1 MMKVQRN
8 YTWFMAIFVVAM
20 MLVSPLLS
28 LSYGE
33 DVRELPSGFDGVSWK
48 KVVPVNKVT
57 LVKFDENSYVDD
69 FAYMAAIPSSVF
81 YDGSTDKIYS
91 NPLLF
96 YQGEK
101 DFSKEELSL
110 NAGQGLNYFM
120 EDWIAYNGRLGKI
133 ESINMG
139 NEKPW
144 SAKNY
149 TYINSQD
156 PYEIAEKIA
165 MSDWSYAD
173 SAVVAVLGNMT
184 AGEKENTTKGEIKG
198 TVSPKQ
204 VKEIRQSAIK
214 QDAEATQY
222 NDFYVGDEY
231 KYISANLSWPSVSW
245 LPQLSFIAT
254 LGLLQG
260 GLTIPS
266 ADPDLHL
273 YCDYEGGLMQVASS
287 QNWNIMIGPHEDCG
301 SYVYTPGN
309 WKSAVV
315 DVPTKGFIGDRN
327 DNIINRMKDIVMN
340 RVTYYIDISMY
351 PGKEVELPDVPPFM
365 CRNADFELSWNGDGK
380 LGLIIVGEDNVP
392 VGEAISTNVTKQ
404 QTLHMDQLGEGKYKA
419 VIIQLTDMDK
429 PMDYTLRYS
438 WETGMGNISA
448 NYMMNAAEGAIIASV
463 TGSPLLYTPPDSLQ
477 SGIDSIVKKLGIKSV
492 YFVDIGNQSS
502 PDVKDELESLCGVK
516 KEYND
521 LPSIYR
527 EISGWTDQ
535 DDIVFTT
542 IDPWTY
548 WLVEK
553 LKPEGEKEGA
563 FYVGPAAYLAAQH
576 GGPLVAV
583 DMHPS
588 LSKAATWH
596 NNWWKEHAIRDDEP
610 NVAAMYLTSKEVYD
624 FLGEVGLDKPGER
637 ESIIT
642 VAGQFDVGVP
652 WDRSFV
658 GAANAG
664 RIIGSPVDAS
674 YWISR
679 SVFYPAVIFA
689 NPALSDNGVT
699 LINGSKSTRKAN
711 GMLDILKPS
720 EDEHFNYP
728 ILCSYMTYCYRFN
741 ERASKYWGFNYTTA
755 NGITPFDQPSTNPI
769 DSDVLAKYGKYG
781 SYWPDMTEPEV
792 VPFYLDKS
800 GYEMAFATNFSA
812 AVDDLNRGVIAWFET
827 THGWHGNSGS
837 IAFWNPYGAPG
848 FAGINVSLPTVEP
861 NPWRGYE
868 IYLPGWFDGSTEE
881 PDVLS
886 QSQKLGVDIVPA
898 RASDLPM
905 AQYLPIIKKTGYD
918 GVVITV
924 LFGRLRTKD
933 YTGYELDEAL
943 ENLHSA
949 GFNAGSCLISNT
961 YLHLTLIRH
970 GSVYQVIDPWETSWY
985 SAFASEMFARDL
997 ALGKSVGEAYTDSI
1011 LTTGIGYLTKQWWWD
1026 IKENLCYF
1034 GDPDLHMWSPKHS
1047 WEEPDSMEKGVVSG
1061 YAPFGATE
1069 YPHEEKGGDYS
1080 TYIIILIVVVFAAG
1094 GGYAGLKFSKKRK
1107 AKQ

>member
-1 MMKVQRN
+1 MKPQRK
-8 YTWFMAIFVVAM
+8 YTWFMAIFIVAM
-20 MLVSPLLS
+20 MVISPLIS
-28 LSYGE
+28 LSHGG
-33 DVRELPSGFDGVSWK
+33 DVRELPSGFKGVSWK
-48 KVVPVNKVT
+48 RVVPLNKVT

-69 FAYMAAIPSSVF
+69 FAYMAAIPSSVS
-81 YDGSTDKIYS
+81 YDEKTDRLYS

-96 YQGEK
+96 YEDGQE
-101 DFSKEELSL
+101 FSKEELSL
-110 NAGQGLNYFM
+110 NARQGLNYFM
-120 EDWIAYNGRLGKI
+120 EDWMAYSGRLGKV
-133 ESINMG
+133 EGINIG
-139 NEKPW
+139 NERPW

-149 TYINSQD
+149 TYINSND
-156 PYEIAEKIA
+156 PREIARDIA
-165 MSDWSYAD
+165 MNDWSYAD
-173 SAVVAVLGNMT
+173 SAVVAVLGNMELGGKGNET
-184 AGEKENTTKGEIKG
+184 SGEIKG
-198 TVSPKQ
+198 TVSPKEI
-204 VKEIRQSAIK
+204 KEIEQSAIK
-214 QDAEATQY
+214 QDSEATQY

-231 KYISANLSWPSVSW
+231 KYINANLSWPSVSW
-245 LPQLSFIAT
+245 LPQLSYIVT

-301 SYVYTPGN
+301 SYIYTPGN

-315 DVPTKGFIGDRN
+315 DIPTKGFIGDRHN
-327 DNIINRMKDIVMN
+327 TIIDRMRDIAMN
-340 RVTYYIDISMY
+340 RVTYHIDISLY
-351 PGKEVELPDVPPFM
+351 PGKEVELPDVPSFM
-365 CRNADFELSWNGDGK
+365 CRNADFELSWSGNGK
-380 LGLIIVGEDNVP
+380 LGLVIVDENNIP
-392 VGEAISTNVTKQ
+392 VGEAVSRNVTKQ
-404 QTLHMDQLGEGKYKA
+404 QTLHLDQLGEGKCKA
-419 VIIQLTDMDK
+419 VIIQLTDMNK
-429 PMDYTLRYS
+429 PMDYTLKYS
-438 WETGMGNISA
+438 WGTGMERSDA
-448 NYMMNAAEGAIIASV
+448 DYMMNAAEGAIIASL
-463 TGSPLLYTPPDSLQ
+463 TGSPLLYTSPDKLHS
-477 SGIDSIVKKLGIKSV
+477 SIEEVVNKLGVKVV
-492 YFVDIGNQSS
+492 YFVNIGNYSF
-502 PDVKDELESLCGVK
+502 PDVKDELKGLCEIK

-521 LPSIYR
+521 LPSLYK
-527 EISGWTDQ
+527 EISSWTNEN
-535 DDIVFTT
+535 DIVFST

-548 WLVEK
+548 WLIEK
-553 LKPEGEKEGA
+553 LKPEGEKKGA
-563 FYVGPAAYLAAQH
+563 FYIGPAAYLAAQH
-576 GGPLVAV
+576 GAPLVTV
-583 DMHPS
+583 DMHSS
-588 LSKAATWH
+588 LSRAVTWH

-637 ESIIT
+637 ESIVT
-642 VAGQFDVGVP
+642 VAGQFDIGVP

-664 RIIGSPVDAS
+664 RIIGTPVDAS

-689 NPALSDNGVT
+689 NPALSEKGIT
-699 LINGSKSTRKAN
+699 LINGSKSTREATGLLN
-711 GMLDILKPS
+711 IIKPS
-720 EDEHFNYP
+720 EDEHFDYP

-769 DSDVLAKYGKYG
+769 DSNILAKYGKYG

-792 VPFYLDKS
+792 IPFYLDKS
-800 GYEMAFATNFSA
+800 GYEMAFTTNFSA
-812 AVDDLNRGVIAWFET
+812 TMENLNKGVIAWFET

-868 IYLPGWFDGSTEE
+868 IYVPGWFDGSTEE

-886 QSQKLGVDIVPA
+886 QSKKLGIDIVPA

-905 AQYLPIIKKTGYD
+905 ANYLPVIKRTGYD

-933 YTGYELDEAL
+933 YTGYELDDAL
-943 ENLHSA
+943 KNLHSA

-985 SAFASEMFARDL
+985 SSFASEMFSRDI

-1026 IKENLCYF
+1026 LKENMCYF
-1034 GDPDLHMWSPKHS
+1034 GDPDLYMWSPSYS
-1047 WEEPDSMEKGVVSG
+1047 WEKPDSVGEGTFNG

-1069 YPHEEKGGDYS
+1069 YPHEAKGGEYS
-1080 TYIIILIVVVFAAG
+1080 MYIFTAIIILCAAAG
-1094 GGYAGLKFSKKRK
+1094 GYVGLKYKKK
-1107 AKQ
+1107 KTKQ